1 MPGCRWTPGWPRSCR
16 RCGPTCPCPTP
27 PRGRCTPGSAE
38 RHRQIRRRGG
48 WTGHAGRRLRCRAP
62 DARAKANVRER
73 WVGVAWSASILK
85 PAFPTAFSLMHTS
98 LQLVLI
104 LLAVAVLV
112 AAAARAL
119 RLPTMLGYLVTG
131 IAIGPFALGWIP
143 DIAEARYLAEFG
155 VVFLMFSIGLEFSL
169 PRLMTMRMT
178 VLGFGGAQVVLTIA
192 FTALVAWMLGLPLLA
207 SLALGGIMSMSSTAI
222 VSKLL
227 AERLEIQTPHG
238 RQIFGALLFQDLAVV
253 PLLILIPA
261 FATQSDAMATDL
273 ALAMFKAVV
282 VLGFLL
288 FVGQRIM
295 RPWFQ
300 WVAGR
305 KSPELFTLNLLL
317 FTLGLAFLT
326 ESAGLS
332 LALGA
337 FLAGMLISETE
348 YRYQVEDDIKPFR
361 DVLLG
366 LFFVTI
372 GMRLDLMQVMLK
384 VDVLLLVV
392 AIIIGKG
399 VLVAALSMAFGSSRP
414 TAVRTAVGLA
424 QAGEFGFVLLAQ
436 ATDLKLLGVGVSQPV
451 LAAMVLSMLI
461 APFMIHRM
469 DTLTRLIAGSEWA
482 GRAKEVHD
490 IAVKTF
496 GKARHVIVCGYGR
509 SGQNL
514 ARLLEAEGISFIALD
529 ADPERI
535 RAVAASG
542 VSVVYGDAS
551 RREVLVAAG
560 LSRAQAVVV
569 TYADVHSSM
578 AILRHVRELRP
589 ELPVVVRTIDD
600 THIDALKAAGAAEVV
615 SEVME
620 GSLMLASH
628 ALMLLG
634 VPLTQVLKRI
644 REVRETRYAMMRGFF
659 RGASD
664 ADDELD
670 QHAQPRLH
678 TVLITQGAAAAG
690 HSLESLAL
698 DELLVEVVAIRR
710 QGIKGVDPQPDTEIQ
725 VGDVLVL
732 RGAADGLAAAEFRVL
747 QG

>member
-1 MPGCRWTPGWPRSCR
+1 
-16 RCGPTCPCPTP
+16 
-27 PRGRCTPGSAE
+27 
-38 RHRQIRRRGG
+38 
-48 WTGHAGRRLRCRAP
+48 
-62 DARAKANVRER
+62 
-73 WVGVAWSASILK
+73 
-85 PAFPTAFSLMHTS
+85 MHSS

-112 AAAARAL
+112 TAAARVL
-119 RLPTMLGYLVTG
+119 RLPTLLGYLVTG
-131 IAIGPFALGWIP
+131 IAIGPYALGWIP
-143 DIAEARYLAEFG
+143 DSEEERYLAEFG

-169 PRLMTMRMT
+169 PRLMTMRLT
-178 VLGFGGAQVVLTIA
+178 VFGFGGAQVVLTLA
-192 FTALVAWMLGLPLLA
+192 LTALIAWLLGLPPLA
-207 SLALGGIMSMSSTAI
+207 AVALGGIMAMSSTAI

-261 FATQSDAMATDL
+261 FAKGADEMGTAL
-273 ALAMFKAVV
+273 ALALLKAIA

-300 WVAGR
+300 WVAAR
-305 KSPELFTLNLLL
+305 KSPEVFTLNLLL

-326 ESAGLS
+326 ETAGLS

-337 FLAGMLISETE
+337 FLAGMLVSETE

-372 GMRLDLMQVMLK
+372 GMRLDPMQVMSNWG
-384 VDVLLLVV
+384 DVLLLVA
-392 AIIIGKG
+392 AIVVGKG
-399 VLVAALSMAFGSSRP
+399 VLVAGLSMLFGSGRP
-414 TAVRTAVGLA
+414 TAVRTALGLA

-436 ATDLKLLGVGVSQPV
+436 AADLKLLGTGISHPV
-451 LAAMVLSMLI
+451 LAAMVVSMLV
-461 APFMIHRM
+461 APLLIHRM
-469 DTLTRLIAGSEWA
+469 DALTRRIAGSEWA

-496 GKARHVIVCGYGR
+496 GKTKHVIVCGYGR

-514 ARLLEAEGISFIALD
+514 ARVLEAEGIGYVALD

-535 RAVAASG
+535 RAVAAAG

-560 LSRAQAVVV
+560 VARAQAVVV
-569 TYADVHSSM
+569 TYSDVHSSM

-634 VPLTQVLKRI
+634 VPLSQVLKRI
-644 REVRETRYAMMRGFF
+644 RNVRESRYALMRGFF

-670 QHAQPRLH
+670 QEAQPRLH
-678 TVLITQGAAAAG
+678 TVLLSPGSAAIGRTLAEAA
-690 HSLESLAL
+690 LA
-698 DELLVEVVAIRR
+698 DLLVEVVAIRR
-710 QGIKGVDPQPDTEIQ
+710 KGITGVEPQPEARIEA
-725 VGDVLVL
+725 GDVLVL
-732 RGAADGLAAAEFRVL
+732 RGAADGLAAAEIRLL

>member
-1 MPGCRWTPGWPRSCR
+1 MTHKGTSTFYG
-16 RCGPTCPCPTP
+16 
-27 PRGRCTPGSAE
+27 
-38 RHRQIRRRGG
+38 
-48 WTGHAGRRLRCRAP
+48 
-62 DARAKANVRER
+62 
-73 WVGVAWSASILK
+73 LK
-85 PAFPTAFSLMHTS
+85 PVKDHMHSS
-98 LQLVLI
+98 LQLALI

-112 AAAARAL
+112 AAVARAF
-119 RLPTMLGYLVTG
+119 RLPTLLGYLVTG
-131 IAIGPFALGWIP
+131 VAIGPHALGWIP
-143 DIAEARYLAEFG
+143 DSMEARYLAEFG

-169 PRLMTMRMT
+169 PRLKTMRLT
-178 VLGFGGAQVVLTIA
+178 VFGFGGAQVIVTLLA
-192 FTALVAWMLGLPLLA
+192 TALLALVLGLSPLA
-207 SLALGGIMSMSSTAI
+207 GIALGGMLAMSSTAI

-227 AERLEIQTPHG
+227 AERLELQAPHG

-261 FATQSDAMATDL
+261 FAKASDSMADEL
-273 ALAMFKAVV
+273 GIAAIKAIV

-317 FTLGLAFLT
+317 FTLGLAYLT

-372 GMRLDLMQVMLK
+372 GMRLDLMQVALNWPQ
-384 VDVLLLVV
+384 VLVLLG
-392 AIIIGKG
+392 AIVIGKG
-399 VLVAALSMAFGSSRP
+399 LIVAGLAMIFGSARP
-414 TAVRTAVGLA
+414 AAVRTALGLA

-436 ATDLKLLGVGVSQPV
+436 ATDLQLLSAGVMQPV
-451 LAAMVLSMLI
+451 LAAMVLSMLL
-461 APFMIHRM
+461 APLLIHRM
-469 DTLTRLIAGSEWA
+469 GSLSRLLGGNEWA

-490 IAVKTF
+490 IAVRTF
-496 GKARHVIVCGYGR
+496 GKSRHVIVCGYGR

-514 ARLLEAEGISFIALD
+514 ARLLDAENITYIALD
-529 ADPERI
+529 MDPERI
-535 RAVAASG
+535 RAVAAAG

-560 LSRAQAVVV
+560 LSRAQAIVV
-569 TYADVHSSM
+569 TYSDLPSSM

-589 ELPVVVRTIDD
+589 ELPVVVRTMDDASIDR
-600 THIDALKAAGAAEVV
+600 LKEAGATEVV

-628 ALMLLG
+628 AMMLLG
-634 VPLTQVLKRI
+634 VPLSQVLRRI
-644 REVRETRYAMMRGFF
+644 RDVRETRYALMRGFF

-664 ADDELD
+664 ADDALD
-670 QHAQPRLH
+670 EESQPRLN
-678 TVLITQGAAAAG
+678 TLLIPQGAVTVG
-690 HSLESLAL
+690 RSLAELAL
-698 DELLVEVVAIRR
+698 DDLLVEVVAIRR
-710 QGIKGVDPQPDTEIQ
+710 QGIKGLDPLPETRIQ
-725 VGDVLVL
+725 AGDVLVL
-732 RGAADGLAAAEFRVL
+732 RGAADGLAAAEIRLL

>member
-1 MPGCRWTPGWPRSCR
+1 
-16 RCGPTCPCPTP
+16 
-27 PRGRCTPGSAE
+27 
-38 RHRQIRRRGG
+38 
-48 WTGHAGRRLRCRAP
+48 
-62 DARAKANVRER
+62 
-73 WVGVAWSASILK
+73 
-85 PAFPTAFSLMHTS
+85 MHSS

-112 AAAARAL
+112 AAVARAF
-119 RLPTMLGYLVTG
+119 RLPTLLGYLVTG
-131 IAIGPFALGWIP
+131 VAIGPHALGWIP
-143 DIAEARYLAEFG
+143 DSMEARYLAEFG

-169 PRLMTMRMT
+169 PRLKTMRLT
-178 VLGFGGAQVVLTIA
+178 VFGFGGAQVIVTLLA
-192 FTALVAWMLGLPLLA
+192 TALLARMLGLSLLA
-207 SLALGGIMSMSSTAI
+207 GIALGGMLAMSSTAI

-227 AERLEIQTPHG
+227 AERLELQSPHG

-261 FATQSDAMATDL
+261 FAKASDSMADEL
-273 ALAMFKAVV
+273 GIAVIKAIV

-317 FTLGLAFLT
+317 FTLGLAYLT

-372 GMRLDLMQVMLK
+372 GMRLNLMQVAMNWPL
-384 VDVLLLVV
+384 VLVLLGAIVIGKGLVV
-392 AIIIGKG
+392 AG
-399 VLVAALSMAFGSSRP
+399 LAMLFGSARP
-414 TAVRTAVGLA
+414 AAVRTALGLA

-436 ATDLKLLGVGVSQPV
+436 ATDLQLLGADVMQPV
-451 LAAMVLSMLI
+451 LAAMVLSMLL
-461 APFMIHRM
+461 APLLIYRM
-469 DTLTRLIAGSEWA
+469 DNLSRLLGGNEWA

-496 GKARHVIVCGYGR
+496 GKSRHVIICGYGR

-514 ARLLEAEGISFIALD
+514 ARLLDAEDITYIALD
-529 ADPERI
+529 MDPERI

-551 RREVLVAAG
+551 RREVLMAAG
-560 LSRAQAVVV
+560 LNRAQAIVV
-569 TYADVHSSM
+569 TYSDLPSSM
-578 AILRHVRELRP
+578 AILRHIRELRP
-589 ELPVVVRTIDD
+589 ELPVVVRTMDDANIDR
-600 THIDALKAAGAAEVV
+600 LKEAGATEVV

-628 ALMLLG
+628 AMMLLG
-634 VPLTQVLKRI
+634 VPLSQVLRRI
-644 REVRETRYAMMRGFF
+644 RDVRETRYALMRGFF

-670 QHAQPRLH
+670 QESQPRLH
-678 TVLITQGAAAAG
+678 TILIPQGAVTAG
-690 HSLESLAL
+690 RSLAELAL
-698 DELLVEVVAIRR
+698 DDLLVEVVAIRR
-710 QGIKGVDPQPDTEIQ
+710 HGIKGLDPQPETQIQ
-725 VGDVLVL
+725 AGDVLVL
-732 RGAADGLAAAEFRVL
+732 RGAADGLAAAEIRLL

>member
-1 MPGCRWTPGWPRSCR
+1 
-16 RCGPTCPCPTP
+16 
-27 PRGRCTPGSAE
+27 
-38 RHRQIRRRGG
+38 
-48 WTGHAGRRLRCRAP
+48 
-62 DARAKANVRER
+62 
-73 WVGVAWSASILK
+73 
-85 PAFPTAFSLMHTS
+85 MHSS

-131 IAIGPFALGWIP
+131 IAIGPYALGWIP
-143 DIAEARYLAEFG
+143 DSAEARYLAEFG

-169 PRLMTMRMT
+169 PRLMTMRTT
-178 VLGFGGAQVVLTIA
+178 VFGFGGAQVVLTIA
-192 FTALVAWMLGLPLLA
+192 LVAFFAWVLDLPLLA
-207 SLALGGIMSMSSTAI
+207 ALALGGILSMSSTAI

-227 AERLEIQTPHG
+227 SERLEIQTPHG

-261 FATQSDAMATDL
+261 FAKDADDMGAVL
-273 ALAMFKAVV
+273 ALAVLKAVV

-305 KSPELFTLNLLL
+305 KSPELFTLNLLF

-372 GMRLDLMQVMLK
+372 GMRLDLVQVAANWS
-384 VDVLLLVV
+384 DVLLLLA
-392 AIIIGKG
+392 AIVLGKG
-399 VLVAALSMAFGSSRP
+399 VLVAGLAMAFGSARP
-414 TAVRTAVGLA
+414 TAVRTALGLA

-436 ATDLKLLGVGVSQPV
+436 ASDLKLMDAAVAQPM

-461 APFMIHRM
+461 APLLIHRM
-469 DTLTRLIAGSEWA
+469 DALTRLIAGSEWA

-496 GKARHVIVCGYGR
+496 GKNRHVIVCGYGR

-514 ARLLEAEGISFIALD
+514 ARLLEAEGISFVALD

-560 LSRAQAVVV
+560 LSRAQAIVV
-569 TYADVHSSM
+569 TYSDLPSSM

-634 VPLTQVLKRI
+634 VPLSQVLKRI
-644 REVRETRYAMMRGFF
+644 RVVRESRYAMMRGFF

-670 QHAQPRLH
+670 AHAQPRLH
-678 TVLITQGAAAAG
+678 TVLVTPGSAAVG
-690 HSLESLAL
+690 HTLDELAL
-698 DELLVEVVAIRR
+698 DDLLVEIVAIRR
-710 QGIKGVDPQPDTEIQ
+710 QGRQGIEPTPDTEIEL
-725 VGDVLVL
+725 GDVLVL
-732 RGAADGLAAAEFRVL
+732 RGAADGLAAAEFRVM

>member
-1 MPGCRWTPGWPRSCR
+1 
-16 RCGPTCPCPTP
+16 
-27 PRGRCTPGSAE
+27 
-38 RHRQIRRRGG
+38 
-48 WTGHAGRRLRCRAP
+48 
-62 DARAKANVRER
+62 
-73 WVGVAWSASILK
+73 
-85 PAFPTAFSLMHTS
+85 MHS
-98 LQLVLI
+98 GLQLVLI
-104 LLAVAVLV
+104 LLGAAVLV
-112 AAAARAL
+112 AAVARAL

-131 IAIGPFALGWIP
+131 IVIGPYALGWIP
-143 DIAEARYLAEFG
+143 DSDEARYLAEFG

-178 VLGFGGAQVVLTIA
+178 VFGFGGAQVGLTIA
-192 FTALVAWMLGLPLLA
+192 LTATLAWLLDLPLLA
-207 SLALGGIMSMSSTAI
+207 AIAVGGIMSMSSTAI
-222 VSKLL
+222 VSKLM

-261 FATQSDAMATDL
+261 FARQSDTMAISL
-273 ALAMFKAVV
+273 ALAMLKAVV

-300 WVAGR
+300 WVAGH

-326 ESAGLS
+326 NSAGLS

-337 FLAGMLISETE
+337 FLAGMLVSETE

-372 GMRLDLMQVMLK
+372 GMRLDLMQVMLNW

-392 AIIIGKG
+392 AIVVGKA
-399 VLVAALSMAFGSSRP
+399 VLVAGLALGFGSSRP
-414 TAVRTAVGLA
+414 TAIRTALGLA

-436 ATDLKLLGVGVSQPV
+436 AADLKLLGAGITQPV

-461 APFMIHRM
+461 APLLIHRM
-469 DTLTRLIAGSEWA
+469 DSLARLIAGSEWA

-496 GKARHVIVCGYGR
+496 GKSKHVILCGYGR

-514 ARLLEAEGISFIALD
+514 ARLLEAEGITFIALD

-542 VSVVYGDAS
+542 VNVVYGDAS

-569 TYADVHSSM
+569 TYSDLHSSM

-600 THIDALKAAGAAEVV
+600 THIDALKEAGAAEVV

-634 VPLTQVLKRI
+634 VPLSQVLKRI

-664 ADDELD
+664 VDDELD
-670 QHAQPRLH
+670 QQSQPRLH
-678 TVLITQGAAAAG
+678 TVMITQGAAAAG

-698 DELLVEVVAIRR
+698 DQLLVEVVAIRR
-710 QGIKGVDPQPDTEIQ
+710 QGIKGVDPQPETEIR
-725 VGDVLVL
+725 VGDVLML
-732 RGAADGLAAAEFRVL
+732 RGAADGLAAAEIRVL

>member
-1 MPGCRWTPGWPRSCR
+1 MAATLGL
-16 RCGPTCPCPTP
+16 
-27 PRGRCTPGSAE
+27 AM
-38 RHRQIRRRGG
+38 
-48 WTGHAGRRLRCRAP
+48 
-62 DARAKANVRER
+62 
-73 WVGVAWSASILK
+73 LK
-85 PAFPTAFSLMHTS
+85 
-98 LQLVLI
+98 
-104 LLAVAVLV
+104 AVA
-112 AAAARAL
+112 
-119 RLPTMLGYLVTG
+119 
-131 IAIGPFALGWIP
+131 
-143 DIAEARYLAEFG
+143 
-155 VVFLMFSIGLEFSL
+155 
-169 PRLMTMRMT
+169 
-178 VLGFGGAQVVLTIA
+178 
-192 FTALVAWMLGLPLLA
+192 
-207 SLALGGIMSMSSTAI
+207 
-222 VSKLL
+222 
-227 AERLEIQTPHG
+227 
-238 RQIFGALLFQDLAVV
+238 
-253 PLLILIPA
+253 
-261 FATQSDAMATDL
+261 
-273 ALAMFKAVV
+273 

-300 WVAGR
+300 WVAGH

-317 FTLGLAFLT
+317 FTLGLAFFT

-337 FLAGMLISETE
+337 FLAGMLVSETE

-372 GMRLDLMQVMLK
+372 GMRLGLEQVMLHWNH
-384 VDVLLLVV
+384 VLLLVA
-392 AIIIGKG
+392 AIVIGKT
-399 VLVAALSMAFGSSRP
+399 VLVAGLAMAFGSTRP
-414 TAVRTAVGLA
+414 TAVRTALGLA

-436 ATDLKLLGVGVSQPV
+436 AADMDLLGPEVTQPV

-461 APFMIHRM
+461 APLLFHHM
-469 DTLTRLIAGSEWA
+469 DELTRLLAGSEWA

-496 GKARHVIVCGYGR
+496 GKSKHVIICGYGR

-514 ARLLEAEGISFIALD
+514 ARLLEAEDITFVALD
-529 ADPERI
+529 ADLERI

-542 VSVVYGDAS
+542 ASVVYGDAS

-560 LSRAQAVVV
+560 LSRAQAIVV
-569 TYADVHSSM
+569 TYSDLPSSM

-600 THIDALKAAGAAEVV
+600 ANIDALKEAGAAEVV

-634 VPLTQVLKRI
+634 VPLSQVLRRI
-644 REVRETRYAMMRGFF
+644 REVRESRYSMMRGFF

-670 QHAQPRLH
+670 QQAQPRLH
-678 TVLITQGAAAAG
+678 TVLISPGAAAAG
-690 HSLESLAL
+690 RSLEQLAL
-698 DELLVEVVAIRR
+698 EDLLVEVVAIRR
-710 QGIKGVDPQPDTEIQ
+710 KGIKGVDPQPETEIQ

>member
-1 MPGCRWTPGWPRSCR
+1 
-16 RCGPTCPCPTP
+16 
-27 PRGRCTPGSAE
+27 
-38 RHRQIRRRGG
+38 
-48 WTGHAGRRLRCRAP
+48 
-62 DARAKANVRER
+62 
-73 WVGVAWSASILK
+73 
-85 PAFPTAFSLMHTS
+85 MHSS

-112 AAAARAL
+112 TAAARVL
-119 RLPTMLGYLVTG
+119 RLPTLLGYLVTG
-131 IAIGPFALGWIP
+131 IAIGPYALGWIP
-143 DIAEARYLAEFG
+143 DSEEERYLAEFG

-169 PRLMTMRMT
+169 PRLMTMRLT
-178 VLGFGGAQVVLTIA
+178 VFGFGGAQVVLTLA
-192 FTALVAWMLGLPLLA
+192 LTALIAWLLGLPPLA
-207 SLALGGIMSMSSTAI
+207 AVALGGIMAMSSTAI

-261 FATQSDAMATDL
+261 FAKGADEMGTAL
-273 ALAMFKAVV
+273 ALALLKAIA

-300 WVAGR
+300 WVAAR
-305 KSPELFTLNLLL
+305 KSPEVFTLNLLL

-326 ESAGLS
+326 ETAGLS

-337 FLAGMLISETE
+337 FLAGMLVSETE

-372 GMRLDLMQVMLK
+372 GMRLDPMQVMSNWG
-384 VDVLLLVV
+384 DVLLLVA
-392 AIIIGKG
+392 AIVVGKG
-399 VLVAALSMAFGSSRP
+399 VLVAGLSMLFGSGRP
-414 TAVRTAVGLA
+414 TAVRTALGLA

-436 ATDLKLLGVGVSQPV
+436 AADLKLLGTGISHPV
-451 LAAMVLSMLI
+451 LAAMVVSMLV
-461 APFMIHRM
+461 APLLIHRM
-469 DTLTRLIAGSEWA
+469 DALTRRIAGSEWA

-496 GKARHVIVCGYGR
+496 GKTKHVIVCGYGR

-514 ARLLEAEGISFIALD
+514 ARVLEAEGIGYIALD

-535 RAVAASG
+535 RAVAAAG
-542 VSVVYGDAS
+542 VSAVYGDAS

-560 LSRAQAVVV
+560 VARAQAVVV
-569 TYADVHSSM
+569 TYSDVHSSM

-634 VPLTQVLKRI
+634 VPLSQVLKRI
-644 REVRETRYAMMRGFF
+644 RNVRESRYALMRGFF

-670 QHAQPRLH
+670 QEAQPRLH
-678 TVLITQGAAAAG
+678 TVLLSPGSAAIGRTLAEAA
-690 HSLESLAL
+690 LA
-698 DELLVEVVAIRR
+698 DLLVEVVAIRR
-710 QGIKGVDPQPDTEIQ
+710 KGITGVEPQPEARIEA
-725 VGDVLVL
+725 GDVLVL
-732 RGAADGLAAAEFRVL
+732 RGAADGLAAAEIRLL

>member
-1 MPGCRWTPGWPRSCR
+1 MG
-16 RCGPTCPCPTP
+16 
-27 PRGRCTPGSAE
+27 
-38 RHRQIRRRGG
+38 
-48 WTGHAGRRLRCRAP
+48 
-62 DARAKANVRER
+62 
-73 WVGVAWSASILK
+73 
-85 PAFPTAFSLMHTS
+85 M
-98 LQLVLI
+98 VLG
-104 LLAVAVLV
+104 LAVL
-112 AAAARAL
+112 
-119 RLPTMLGYLVTG
+119 
-131 IAIGPFALGWIP
+131 
-143 DIAEARYLAEFG
+143 
-155 VVFLMFSIGLEFSL
+155 
-169 PRLMTMRMT
+169 
-178 VLGFGGAQVVLTIA
+178 
-192 FTALVAWMLGLPLLA
+192 
-207 SLALGGIMSMSSTAI
+207 
-222 VSKLL
+222 
-227 AERLEIQTPHG
+227 
-238 RQIFGALLFQDLAVV
+238 
-253 PLLILIPA
+253 
-261 FATQSDAMATDL
+261 
-273 ALAMFKAVV
+273 KAVA

-288 FVGQRIM
+288 FVGQRVM

-326 ESAGLS
+326 EKAGLS

-337 FLAGMLISETE
+337 FLAGMLVSETE

-372 GMRLDLMQVMLK
+372 GMRLDLMQVMLNWNS
-384 VDVLLLVV
+384 VLLLVA
-392 AIIIGKG
+392 AIVIGKG
-399 VLVAALSMAFGSSRP
+399 VLVVGLATAFGSSRP
-414 TAVRTAVGLA
+414 TAVRTALGLA

-436 ATDLKLLGVGVSQPV
+436 AADLKLLGAGITQPV
-451 LAAMVLSMLI
+451 LAAMVVSMLI
-461 APFMIHRM
+461 APLLINRM
-469 DTLTRLIAGSEWA
+469 DTLTRLLAGSEWA

-496 GKARHVIVCGYGR
+496 GKTRHVIVCGYGR

-514 ARLLEAEGISFIALD
+514 ARLLEAEGIGFVALD

-569 TYADVHSSM
+569 TYSDVHSSM
-578 AILRHVRELRP
+578 AILRHVRELKP

-628 ALMLLG
+628 ALMLVG
-634 VPLTQVLKRI
+634 VPLSRVLKRV
-644 REVRETRYAMMRGFF
+644 RDVRETRYAMMRGFF

-670 QHAQPRLH
+670 QQTQPRLN
-678 TVLITQGAAAAG
+678 TVLLTQGAAAVG
-690 HSLESLAL
+690 RSLEELAL
-698 DELLVEVVAIRR
+698 EELMVEVVAIRR
-710 QGIKGVDPQPDTEIQ
+710 QGIKGIDPQPDTRIQ
-725 VGDVLVL
+725 AGDVLVL

>member
-1 MPGCRWTPGWPRSCR
+1 
-16 RCGPTCPCPTP
+16 
-27 PRGRCTPGSAE
+27 
-38 RHRQIRRRGG
+38 
-48 WTGHAGRRLRCRAP
+48 
-62 DARAKANVRER
+62 
-73 WVGVAWSASILK
+73 
-85 PAFPTAFSLMHTS
+85 MHSS

-143 DIAEARYLAEFG
+143 DSEGARYLAEFG

-169 PRLMTMRMT
+169 PRLMTMRLT
-178 VLGFGGAQVVLTIA
+178 VFGFGGAQVGLTIV
-192 FTALVAWMLGLPLLA
+192 FTALTAWLLGLPPLA
-207 SLALGGIMSMSSTAI
+207 AVALGGIMAMSSTAI

-261 FATQSDAMATDL
+261 FARESETMATDL
-273 ALAMFKAVV
+273 MLAMLKAVA

-337 FLAGMLISETE
+337 FLAGMLVSETE

-372 GMRLDLMQVMLK
+372 GMRLDLTQVLANWG
-384 VDVLLLVV
+384 DVLILVAAIVLGKGLLV
-392 AIIIGKG
+392 G
-399 VLVAALSMAFGSSRP
+399 ALSMAFGSARP
-414 TAVRTAVGLA
+414 TATRTALGLA

-436 ATDLKLLGVGVSQPV
+436 AADLRLLGAEITQPV
-451 LAAMVLSMLI
+451 LAAMVVSMLL
-461 APFMIHRM
+461 APILINRM
-469 DTLTRLIAGSEWA
+469 DSLTRLLAGSEWA

-496 GKARHVIVCGYGR
+496 GKTKHVIVCGYGR

-514 ARLLEAEGISFIALD
+514 ARLLEAEGITFVALD

-535 RAVAASG
+535 RAVAAAG

-569 TYADVHSSM
+569 TYSDLHSSM

-600 THIDALKAAGAAEVV
+600 THIDELKAAGAAEVV

-634 VPLTQVLKRI
+634 VPLSQVLKRI
-644 REVRETRYAMMRGFF
+644 RVVRESRYAMMRGFF

-670 QHAQPRLH
+670 AHAQPRLH
-678 TVLITQGAAAAG
+678 TVLVTQGAAAAG
-690 HSLESLAL
+690 HSLDELAL

-710 QGIKGVDPQPDTEIQ
+710 QGLQGIDPTPDARIEA
-725 VGDVLVL
+725 GDVLVL
-732 RGAADGLAAAEFRVL
+732 RGAADGLAAAEFRVM

>member
-1 MPGCRWTPGWPRSCR
+1 MNS
-16 RCGPTCPCPTP
+16 
-27 PRGRCTPGSAE
+27 
-38 RHRQIRRRGG
+38 
-48 WTGHAGRRLRCRAP
+48 
-62 DARAKANVRER
+62 
-73 WVGVAWSASILK
+73 
-85 PAFPTAFSLMHTS
+85 S

-112 AAAARAL
+112 TAVARAL
-119 RLPTMLGYLVTG
+119 RLPTLLGYLVTG
-131 IAIGPFALGWIP
+131 VAIGPNALGWIP
-143 DIAEARYLAEFG
+143 DSEEARYLAEFG

-169 PRLMTMRMT
+169 SRLKTMRMT
-178 VLGFGGAQVVLTIA
+178 VFGFGGAQVMVTMLVTFVL
-192 FTALVAWMLGLPLLA
+192 ALWLGLSPLA
-207 SLALGGIMSMSSTAI
+207 GIVLGGMLAMSSTAI

-227 AERLEIQTPHG
+227 AERLELQSAHG
-238 RQIFGALLFQDLAVV
+238 RQIFGALLFQDIAVV

-261 FATQSDAMATDL
+261 FAKSSEFMAFDL
-273 ALAMFKAVV
+273 GIAALKAAV

-317 FTLGLAFLT
+317 FTLGLAYLT

-372 GMRLDLMQVMLK
+372 GMRLDLMQVAGNWEL
-384 VDVLLLVV
+384 VLVLLL
-392 AIIIGKG
+392 AIVLGK
-399 VLVAALSMAFGSSRP
+399 ALIVGGIAMAFGSTR
-414 TAVRTAVGLA
+414 TLAARTALGLA

-436 ATDLKLLGVGVSQPV
+436 AADLQLLTPDVMQPV

-461 APFMIHRM
+461 APLLIHRM
-469 DTLTRLIAGSEWA
+469 DPLSRLLGGSEWT

-496 GKARHVIVCGYGR
+496 GKHHHVVVCGYGR

-514 ARLLEAEGISFIALD
+514 ARLLETENVGFIALD
-529 ADPERI
+529 VDPERV
-535 RAVAASG
+535 RAAIAAG
-542 VSVVYGDAS
+542 ESVVYGDAS
-551 RREVLVAAG
+551 RREVLIAAG
-560 LSRAQAVVV
+560 LTRAQAVVV
-569 TYADVHSSM
+569 TYADLHSSM
-578 AILRHVRELRP
+578 AVLRHVRELRP
-589 ELPVVVRTIDD
+589 DLPVVVRTIDD
-600 THIDALKAAGAAEVV
+600 AHIDKLKEAGATEVV
-615 SEVME
+615 SEIME

-628 ALMLLG
+628 AMMLLG
-634 VPLTQVLKRI
+634 VPLPQVLKRI
-644 REVRETRYAMMRGFF
+644 REVRETRYAIMRGFF
-659 RGASD
+659 RGATD

-670 QHAQPRLH
+670 QEAQPRLH
-678 TVLITQGAAAAG
+678 TILIPHGAVAVG
-690 HSLESLAL
+690 RSLEELEL
-698 DELLVEVVAIRR
+698 DDLLVEVVSIRR
-710 QGIKGVDPQPDTEIQ
+710 QGIKGLDPEPETRIQ
-725 VGDVLVL
+725 AGDVLVL
-732 RGAADGLAAAEFRVL
+732 RGPADGLAAAEIRLL

>member
-1 MPGCRWTPGWPRSCR
+1 
-16 RCGPTCPCPTP
+16 
-27 PRGRCTPGSAE
+27 
-38 RHRQIRRRGG
+38 
-48 WTGHAGRRLRCRAP
+48 
-62 DARAKANVRER
+62 
-73 WVGVAWSASILK
+73 
-85 PAFPTAFSLMHTS
+85 MHSS

-112 AAAARAL
+112 TAMARVL

-131 IAIGPFALGWIP
+131 IAIGPYALGWIP
-143 DIAEARYLAEFG
+143 DSEEERYLAEFG

-178 VLGFGGAQVVLTIA
+178 VFGFGGAQVVATLA
-192 FTALVAWMLGLPLLA
+192 LTALIAWLLGLPPLA
-207 SLALGGIMSMSSTAI
+207 AVALGGIMAMSSTAI

-261 FATQSDAMATDL
+261 FAKDADDMGLTLGL
-273 ALAMFKAVV
+273 ALLKAAA

-288 FVGQRIM
+288 FFGQRIM

-300 WVAGR
+300 WVAAR
-305 KSPELFTLNLLL
+305 KSPEVFTLNLLL

-326 ESAGLS
+326 ETAGLS

-337 FLAGMLISETE
+337 FLAGMLVSETE

-372 GMRLDLMQVMLK
+372 GMRLDLLQVAANWS
-384 VDVLLLVV
+384 DVLLLLL
-392 AIIIGKG
+392 AIVLGKSA
-399 VLVAALSMAFGSSRP
+399 LVAGLAMLFGSTRP
-414 TAVRTAVGLA
+414 TAVRTALGLA

-436 ATDLKLLGVGVSQPV
+436 AADLRLLGAETAQPV
-451 LAAMVLSMLI
+451 LAAMVLSMLS
-461 APFMIHRM
+461 APLLIQRM
-469 DTLTRLIAGSEWA
+469 DRLTRLIAGSDWT
-482 GRAKEVHD
+482 GRAKEIHD

-496 GKARHVIVCGYGR
+496 GRTQHVIVCGYGR

-514 ARLLEAEGISFIALD
+514 ARLLEAEGISYVALD

-535 RAVAASG
+535 RAVAAAG
-542 VSVVYGDAS
+542 VSVVYGDAG

-560 LSRAQAVVV
+560 LARAQAVVV
-569 TYADVHSSM
+569 TYSDVHSSM

-634 VPLTQVLKRI
+634 VPLSQVLKRI
-644 REVRETRYAMMRGFF
+644 RDVRESRYALMRGFF

-670 QHAQPRLH
+670 QEAQPRLH
-678 TVLITQGAAAAG
+678 TVLLAPGSAAIGRTLA
-690 HSLESLAL
+690 ETAL

-710 QGIKGVDPQPDTEIQ
+710 KGITGVEPQPEARIEA
-725 VGDVLVL
+725 GDVLVL
-732 RGAADGLAAAEFRVL
+732 RGAADGLAAAEIRLL

>member
-1 MPGCRWTPGWPRSCR
+1 
-16 RCGPTCPCPTP
+16 
-27 PRGRCTPGSAE
+27 
-38 RHRQIRRRGG
+38 
-48 WTGHAGRRLRCRAP
+48 
-62 DARAKANVRER
+62 
-73 WVGVAWSASILK
+73 
-85 PAFPTAFSLMHTS
+85 MHST
-98 LQLVLI
+98 LQLVLV
-104 LLAVAVLV
+104 LLAAAVLV
-112 AAAARAL
+112 TAAARAL
-119 RLPTMLGYLVTG
+119 RLPTLLGYLVTG

-143 DIAEARYLAEFG
+143 DSEGARYLAEFG

-169 PRLMTMRMT
+169 PRLTTMRMT
-178 VLGFGGAQVVLTIA
+178 VFGFGGAQVVLTIA
-192 FTALVAWMLGLPLLA
+192 FTALIAWLLELPLLA
-207 SLALGGIMSMSSTAI
+207 ALALGGIMSMSSTAI

-253 PLLILIPA
+253 PLLILTPA
-261 FATQSDAMATDL
+261 FARESDVMAATL
-273 ALAMFKAVV
+273 GLAMLKAVL

-288 FVGQRIM
+288 FVGQRVM

-317 FTLGLAFLT
+317 FTLGLAFFT
-326 ESAGLS
+326 DSAGLS

-372 GMRLDLMQVMLK
+372 GMRLNLLQIALNWGDI
-384 VDVLLLVV
+384 LLLVA
-392 AIIIGKG
+392 AIMIGKAA
-399 VLVAALSMAFGSSRP
+399 LVAGLAMAFGSSRP
-414 TAVRTAVGLA
+414 TAVRTALGLA

-436 ATDLKLLGVGVSQPV
+436 AADLKLLGADITQPV

-461 APFMIHRM
+461 APLLINHM
-469 DTLTRLIAGSEWA
+469 DTLTRLIAGNEWA

-496 GKARHVIVCGYGR
+496 GKSKHVIICGYGR

-514 ARLLEAEGISFIALD
+514 ARLLEAEDIIFVALD

-542 VSVVYGDAS
+542 ASVVYGDAS

-560 LSRAQAVVV
+560 LSRAQAIVV
-569 TYADVHSSM
+569 TYSDLPSSM

-600 THIDALKAAGAAEVV
+600 AHIDALKEAGATEVV

-634 VPLTQVLKRI
+634 VPLSQVLKRI
-644 REVRETRYAMMRGFF
+644 RNVRESRYAMMRGFF

-678 TVLITQGAAAAG
+678 TVLVTQGAVAVG
-690 HSLESLAL
+690 RRLEELAL

-710 QGIKGVDPQPDTEIQ
+710 QGIKGVDPQPDTEIR
-725 VGDVLVL
+725 VGDVLML

>member
-1 MPGCRWTPGWPRSCR
+1 
-16 RCGPTCPCPTP
+16 
-27 PRGRCTPGSAE
+27 
-38 RHRQIRRRGG
+38 
-48 WTGHAGRRLRCRAP
+48 
-62 DARAKANVRER
+62 
-73 WVGVAWSASILK
+73 
-85 PAFPTAFSLMHTS
+85 MHSSS
-98 LQLVLI
+98 LQLVLV
-104 LLAVAVLV
+104 LLAAAVLV
-112 AAAARAL
+112 TAAARAL

-143 DIAEARYLAEFG
+143 ESEEARYLAEFG

-169 PRLMTMRMT
+169 PRMMTMRMT
-178 VLGFGGAQVVLTIA
+178 VFGFGGAQVVLTIA
-192 FTALVAWMLGLPLLA
+192 LTALIAWVLDLPLLA
-207 SLALGGIMSMSSTAI
+207 ALALGGIMSMSSTAI

-238 RQIFGALLFQDLAVV
+238 RQIFGGLLFQDLAVV
-253 PLLILIPA
+253 PLLILTPA
-261 FATQSDAMATDL
+261 FAHESDAMAATL
-273 ALAMFKAVV
+273 GLAMLKAIL

-288 FVGQRIM
+288 FVGQRVM

-317 FTLGLAFLT
+317 FTLGLAFMT
-326 ESAGLS
+326 DSAGLS

-372 GMRLDLMQVMLK
+372 GMRLNLPQIVLNWSNI
-384 VDVLLLVV
+384 LLLVA
-392 AIIIGKG
+392 AIMIGKAA
-399 VLVAALSMAFGSSRP
+399 LVASLAMAFGSSRP
-414 TAVRTAVGLA
+414 TAVRTALGLA

-436 ATDLKLLGVGVSQPV
+436 AADLKLLGADITQPV

-461 APFMIHRM
+461 APLLINHM
-469 DTLTRLIAGSEWA
+469 DTLTRLLAGNEWA

-496 GKARHVIVCGYGR
+496 GKSKHVIICGYGR

-514 ARLLEAEGISFIALD
+514 ARLLEAEDIIFVALD

-542 VSVVYGDAS
+542 ASVVYGDAS

-560 LSRAQAVVV
+560 LSRAQAIVV
-569 TYADVHSSM
+569 TYSDLPSSM

-600 THIDALKAAGAAEVV
+600 AHIDALKEAGATEVV

-634 VPLTQVLKRI
+634 VPLSQVLKRI
-644 REVRETRYAMMRGFF
+644 RNVRESRYAMMRGFF

-678 TVLITQGAAAAG
+678 TVLVTQGAVAVG
-690 HSLESLAL
+690 RRLEELAL

-710 QGIKGVDPQPDTEIQ
+710 QGIKGVDPQPDTEIR
-725 VGDVLVL
+725 VGDVLML

>member
-1 MPGCRWTPGWPRSCR
+1 MHS
-16 RCGPTCPCPTP
+16 
-27 PRGRCTPGSAE
+27 
-38 RHRQIRRRGG
+38 
-48 WTGHAGRRLRCRAP
+48 
-62 DARAKANVRER
+62 
-73 WVGVAWSASILK
+73 
-85 PAFPTAFSLMHTS
+85 SLH
-98 LQLVLI
+98 LVLI

-131 IAIGPFALGWIP
+131 IVIGPYALGWIP
-143 DIAEARYLAEFG
+143 DSEQARYLAEFG

-169 PRLMTMRMT
+169 PRLMTMRKT
-178 VLGFGGAQVVLTIA
+178 VFGFGGAQVLSTIGL
-192 FTALVAWMLGLPLLA
+192 TALFAWLLDLPLLA
-207 SLALGGIMSMSSTAI
+207 ALALGGIMSMSSTAI

-261 FATQSDAMATDL
+261 FARESDSMAIDL
-273 ALAMFKAVV
+273 ALAMLKAVG
-282 VLGFLL
+282 VLAFLL
-288 FVGQRIM
+288 FVGQRVM

-326 ESAGLS
+326 ETAGLS

-337 FLAGMLISETE
+337 FLAGMLVSETE

-372 GMRLDLMQVMLK
+372 GMRLDPMQVMLNWSS
-384 VDVLLLVV
+384 VLLLVAALV
-392 AIIIGKG
+392 LGKG
-399 VLVAALSMAFGSSRP
+399 ALVAGLSMAFGSARP
-414 TAVRTAVGLA
+414 TAVRTALGLA

-436 ATDLKLLGVGVSQPV
+436 AADLHLMGADITQPV
-451 LAAMVLSMLI
+451 LAAMVVSMLL
-461 APFMIHRM
+461 APILINRM
-469 DTLTRLIAGSEWA
+469 DALTRLIAGSEWA
-482 GRAKEVHD
+482 GKAKEVHD

-496 GKARHVIVCGYGR
+496 GKNKHVIVCGYGR

-514 ARLLEAEGISFIALD
+514 ARLLEAEGITFVALD

-551 RREVLVAAG
+551 RREVLIAAG

-569 TYADVHSSM
+569 TYSDIPSSM
-578 AILRHVRELRP
+578 AILRHVRELKP

-600 THIDALKAAGAAEVV
+600 THIDALKAAGATEVV

-634 VPLTQVLKRI
+634 VPLSQVLKRI
-644 REVRETRYAMMRGFF
+644 RDVRESRYALMRGFF

-690 HSLESLAL
+690 HELQALRLE
-698 DELLVEVVAIRR
+698 DLLVEVVAIRR
-710 QGIKGVDPQPDTEIQ
+710 QGIKGIDPQPGTPIE

-732 RGAADGLAAAEFRVL
+732 RGAADGLAAAEFRLL

>member
-1 MPGCRWTPGWPRSCR
+1 
-16 RCGPTCPCPTP
+16 
-27 PRGRCTPGSAE
+27 
-38 RHRQIRRRGG
+38 
-48 WTGHAGRRLRCRAP
+48 
-62 DARAKANVRER
+62 
-73 WVGVAWSASILK
+73 
-85 PAFPTAFSLMHTS
+85 MHSS

-104 LLAVAVLV
+104 LLGVAVLV
-112 AAAARAL
+112 AAAMRAL
-119 RLPTMLGYLVTG
+119 RLPTMIGYLLTG
-131 IAIGPFALGWIP
+131 IAIGPHALGWIP
-143 DIAEARYLAEFG
+143 DIEEARYLAEFG

-169 PRLMTMRMT
+169 PRLMSMRMT
-178 VLGFGGAQVVLTIA
+178 VFGFGGAQVVLTIA
-192 FTALVAWMLGLPLLA
+192 LTALIAWALGLPVLA
-207 SLALGGIMSMSSTAI
+207 ALALGGIIAMSSTAI

-253 PLLILIPA
+253 PLLILLPA
-261 FATQSDAMATDL
+261 FAKGADDMGSTL
-273 ALAMFKAVV
+273 ALALLKAVL

-288 FVGQRIM
+288 FVGQRVM

-300 WVAGR
+300 WVAAR

-372 GMRLDLMQVMLK
+372 GMRLDLLQVMLK
-384 VDVLLLVV
+384 LDVLLLVV
-392 AIIIGKG
+392 AIIVGKAA
-399 VLVAALSMAFGSSRP
+399 LVAGLAMAFGSSRP
-414 TAVRTAVGLA
+414 TAVRTALGLA
-424 QAGEFGFVLLAQ
+424 QAGEFGFVLLAL
-436 ATDLKLLGVGVSQPV
+436 ATDLRLLGTEVSQPV

-461 APFMIHRM
+461 APLLINRM
-469 DTLTRLIAGSEWA
+469 DVLTRLIAGSEWA

-496 GKARHVIVCGYGR
+496 GKSKHVIVCGYGR

-514 ARLLEAEGISFIALD
+514 ARLLEVEGISFVALD
-529 ADPERI
+529 SDPERI
-535 RAVAASG
+535 RAVAAAG

-600 THIDALKAAGAAEVV
+600 TYIDALKEAGAAEVV

-634 VPLTQVLKRI
+634 VPLAQVLRRI

-659 RGASD
+659 RGSSD
-664 ADDELD
+664 VDDELE
-670 QHAQPRLH
+670 QHAQPRLL
-678 TVLITQGAAAAG
+678 TVMITQGAAAAG
-690 HSLESLAL
+690 KSLASL
-698 DELLVEVVAIRR
+698 GLEEMLVEVVTIRR
-710 QGIKGVDPQPDTEIQ
+710 QGVKGLEPQPDAVVEP
-725 VGDVLVL
+725 GDVLVL
-732 RGAADGLAAAEFRVL
+732 RGAADSLAAAEIRLL

>member
-1 MPGCRWTPGWPRSCR
+1 
-16 RCGPTCPCPTP
+16 
-27 PRGRCTPGSAE
+27 
-38 RHRQIRRRGG
+38 
-48 WTGHAGRRLRCRAP
+48 
-62 DARAKANVRER
+62 
-73 WVGVAWSASILK
+73 
-85 PAFPTAFSLMHTS
+85 MHSS

-143 DIAEARYLAEFG
+143 DSEGARYLAEFG

-178 VLGFGGAQVVLTIA
+178 VFGFGGAQVGLTIV
-192 FTALVAWMLGLPLLA
+192 FTALLAWLLDLPLLA
-207 SLALGGIMSMSSTAI
+207 AVALGGIMSMSSTAI

-261 FATQSDAMATDL
+261 FARESETMATDL
-273 ALAMFKAVV
+273 LLAMLKAVA

-288 FVGQRIM
+288 FVGQRVM

-337 FLAGMLISETE
+337 FLAGMLVSETE

-372 GMRLDLMQVMLK
+372 GMRLDLAQVMANWG
-384 VDVLLLVV
+384 DVL
-392 AIIIGKG
+392 
-399 VLVAALSMAFGSSRP
+399 VLVAAIVLGKGLLVGALSMAFGSARP
-414 TAVRTAVGLA
+414 TATRTALGLA

-436 ATDLKLLGVGVSQPV
+436 AADLRLLGAEITQPV
-451 LAAMVLSMLI
+451 LAAMVVSMLL
-461 APFMIHRM
+461 APILINRM
-469 DTLTRLIAGSEWA
+469 DSLTRMLAGSEWA

-496 GKARHVIVCGYGR
+496 GKSKHVIVCGYGR

-514 ARLLEAEGISFIALD
+514 ARLLEAEGITFVALD

-569 TYADVHSSM
+569 TYSDVHSSM

-600 THIDALKAAGAAEVV
+600 AHIDELKAAGAAEVV

-634 VPLTQVLKRI
+634 VPLSQVLKRI
-644 REVRETRYAMMRGFF
+644 RLVRESRYAMMRGFF

-670 QHAQPRLH
+670 AHAQPRLH
-678 TVLITQGAAAAG
+678 TVLVTQGAAAAG
-690 HSLESLAL
+690 HSLAELAL

-710 QGIKGVDPQPDTEIQ
+710 QGVQGIDAVPDACVEA
-725 VGDVLVL
+725 GDVLVL
-732 RGAADGLAAAEFRVL
+732 RGAADGLAAAEFRIM

>member
-1 MPGCRWTPGWPRSCR
+1 
-16 RCGPTCPCPTP
+16 
-27 PRGRCTPGSAE
+27 
-38 RHRQIRRRGG
+38 
-48 WTGHAGRRLRCRAP
+48 
-62 DARAKANVRER
+62 
-73 WVGVAWSASILK
+73 
-85 PAFPTAFSLMHTS
+85 
-98 LQLVLI
+98 
-104 LLAVAVLV
+104 
-112 AAAARAL
+112 
-119 RLPTMLGYLVTG
+119 MLGYVVTG
-131 IAIGPFALGWIP
+131 VAIGPFALGLIP
-143 DIAEARYLAEFG
+143 DSQEARYLAEFG

-169 PRLMTMRMT
+169 PRLMSMRMT
-178 VLGFGGAQVVLTIA
+178 VFGFGGAQVGLTIA
-192 FTALVAWMLGLPLLA
+192 LTALIAWLLDLPLLA
-207 SLALGGIMSMSSTAI
+207 AIALGGIMSMSSTAI

-253 PLLILIPA
+253 PLIILIPA
-261 FATQSDAMATDL
+261 FARDSDAMAITL
-273 ALAMFKAVV
+273 GLAMLKAVV

-300 WVAGR
+300 WVAGH

-372 GMRLDLMQVMLK
+372 GMHLDPMQVMQNWGG
-384 VDVLLLVV
+384 VLLMV
-392 AIIIGKG
+392 AAIVIGKG
-399 VLVAALSMAFGSSRP
+399 LLVAGLAMVFGSSRP
-414 TAVRTAVGLA
+414 TAVRTALGLA
-424 QAGEFGFVLLAQ
+424 QAGEFGFVLLAL
-436 ATDLKLLGVGVSQPV
+436 AVDMKLLGADITQPV

-461 APFMIHRM
+461 APLLINRM
-469 DTLTRLIAGSEWA
+469 DALTRLIAGSEWA

-490 IAVKTF
+490 IAVRTF
-496 GKARHVIVCGYGR
+496 GKTKHVILCGYGR

-514 ARLLEAEGISFIALD
+514 ARLLEAEGITFIALD

-569 TYADVHSSM
+569 TYSDVRSSM

-600 THIDALKAAGAAEVV
+600 THIDELKAAGATEVV
-615 SEVME
+615 SEIME

-634 VPLTQVLKRI
+634 VPLSQVLKRI
-644 REVRETRYAMMRGFF
+644 REVRESRYAMMRGFF
-659 RGASD
+659 RGSSD
-664 ADDELD
+664 VDDELD
-670 QHAQPRLH
+670 HHVQPRLH

-690 HSLESLAL
+690 RRLESLAL
-698 DELLVEVVAIRR
+698 DELMVEVVAIRR
-710 QGIKGVDPQPDTEIQ
+710 QGIKGVDPQPNTEIH
-725 VGDVLVL
+725 VGDVLML

>member
-1 MPGCRWTPGWPRSCR
+1 
-16 RCGPTCPCPTP
+16 
-27 PRGRCTPGSAE
+27 
-38 RHRQIRRRGG
+38 
-48 WTGHAGRRLRCRAP
+48 
-62 DARAKANVRER
+62 
-73 WVGVAWSASILK
+73 
-85 PAFPTAFSLMHTS
+85 MHSS

-104 LLAVAVLV
+104 LLAMAVLV
-112 AAAARAL
+112 AAVARVL

-143 DIAEARYLAEFG
+143 DSADERYLAEFG

-169 PRLMTMRMT
+169 PRLMTMRAT
-178 VLGFGGAQVVLTIA
+178 VFGFGGAQVGTTIA
-192 FTALVAWMLGLPLLA
+192 LTALIAWLFDLPPLA
-207 SLALGGIMSMSSTAI
+207 AVALGGIMAMSSTAI

-261 FATQSDAMATDL
+261 FARESDTMAVDL
-273 ALAMFKAVV
+273 ALAMLKAVA

-288 FVGQRIM
+288 FVGQRVM

-300 WVAGR
+300 WVAAR

-317 FTLGLAFLT
+317 FTLGLAYLT
-326 ESAGLS
+326 ERAGLS

-337 FLAGMLISETE
+337 FLAGMLVSETE

-372 GMRLDLMQVMLK
+372 GMRLDPMQVVVHWDK
-384 VDVLLLVV
+384 VLLLVA
-392 AIIIGKG
+392 AIAIGKG
-399 VLVAALSMAFGSSRP
+399 LLVAGLARAFGSSRP
-414 TAVRTAVGLA
+414 TAVRTALGLA

-436 ATDLKLLGVGVSQPV
+436 AADLRLLGADITQPV
-451 LAAMVLSMLI
+451 LAAMVVSMLI
-461 APFMIHRM
+461 APILINRM
-469 DTLTRLIAGSEWA
+469 DALTRLFAGSEWA
-482 GRAKEVHD
+482 GKAKEVHD

-496 GKARHVIVCGYGR
+496 GKNKHVIVCGYGR

-514 ARLLEAEGISFIALD
+514 SRLLEAEGITFVALD

-535 RAVAASG
+535 RAVVASG

-634 VPLTQVLKRI
+634 IPLSQVLKRI
-644 REVRETRYAMMRGFF
+644 RNVRESRYALMRGFF

-664 ADDELD
+664 ADNELD
-670 QHAQPRLH
+670 QHAQPRLN
-678 TVLITQGAAAAG
+678 TVLITQGASAAG
-690 HSLESLAL
+690 HTLDELAL
-698 DELLVEVVAIRR
+698 EELLVEVVAIRR
-710 QGIKGVDPQPDTEIQ
+710 QGIKGIEPQPDTVIEP
-725 VGDVLVL
+725 GDVLVL
-732 RGAADGLAAAEFRVL
+732 RGAADGLAAAEFRVM